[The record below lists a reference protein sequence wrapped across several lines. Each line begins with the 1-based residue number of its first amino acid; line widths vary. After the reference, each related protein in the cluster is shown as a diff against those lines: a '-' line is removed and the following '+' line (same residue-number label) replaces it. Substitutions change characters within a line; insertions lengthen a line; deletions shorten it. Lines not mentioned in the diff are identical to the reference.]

1 MGKKSILASF
11 LFILLFISVGC
22 SDDSVQPESRLN
34 DYVKL
39 WNKQDFE
46 EMYTDYLSASTK
58 ESYKSEDFI
67 DRYEKV
73 YSDLGITDL
82 KVETA
87 FEGEQDRED
96 KEQVTLPIKVKMNSI
111 AGEIEFDKDVELKK
125 ETRDEEENWYINWDT
140 TFILPDL
147 QKDEKI
153 GIKSR
158 KAQRGEIFDRN
169 GKGLAINGTAQQ
181 VGIVPEQ
188 FDDTK
193 KAEVAKILDN
203 TTEYIDK
210 QLNQSWVEPSLF
222 VPIQKI
228 AKDDKERIEQ
238 LNAIDGVQFS
248 ETAVREYP
256 YKESAAHLTGYV
268 GTITAEELEKHKDKG
283 YSASSVIGKRGL
295 EELLEEQLR
304 GKDGYTIYID
314 REEPAVIAETEPED
328 GQSVTL
334 MVDADL
340 QKTAYTNMKGV
351 AGTFSAVQP
360 ETGDVLA
367 LVSSPSFDPNDFIL
381 GMSAENYK
389 KLEENAKQPL
399 LNRFAATFSPGSSIK
414 PLIAMIG
421 LNAGTLDPNKTI
433 DISGLKWSK
442 GEEWGNASI
451 TRVTDPKRPVD
462 LEAALQYS
470 DNIYF
475 AQTALAIGEDKLISG
490 LKDLGV
496 GEEKFPLEYPIRAS
510 QISNDGKL
518 TSSKLLADTGYGQGE
533 VLMSLVH
540 LASLYGGIV
549 QDGTLMKPR
558 LFETTEAAVWKESIT
573 SSDNAALLKKDMRKV
588 VTDGTATAAKSDQ
601 FALAGKTGTAELKKS
616 QDEKGQ
622 ENGLFVAY
630 DQNNPNAV
638 MSILVENVQDEGGGK
653 AVQKMVLQ
661 TFENWEAEGRN

>member
-96 KEQVTLPIKVKMNSI
+96 KEKVTLPIKVKMNSI

-153 GIKSR
+153 GIKST

>member
-58 ESYKSEDFI
+58 ESYKNEDFI

-153 GIKSR
+153 GIKST

-661 TFENWEAEGRN
+661 TFEKWEAEGRN

>member
-96 KEQVTLPIKVKMNSI
+96 KEKVTLPIKVKMNSI

-153 GIKSR
+153 GIKST

-661 TFENWEAEGRN
+661 TFEKWEAEGRN

>member
-153 GIKSR
+153 GIKST

-421 LNAGTLDPNKTI
+421 LNAGTLDPSKTI

-661 TFENWEAEGRN
+661 TFEKWEAEGRN

>member
-58 ESYKSEDFI
+58 ESYKNEDFI

-96 KEQVTLPIKVKMNSI
+96 KEQVTLPIKAKMNSI

-153 GIKSR
+153 GIKST

-661 TFENWEAEGRN
+661 TFEKWEAEGRN

>member
-96 KEQVTLPIKVKMNSI
+96 KEKVTLPIKVKMNSI

-153 GIKSR
+153 GIKST

-188 FDDTK
+188 FDDAK

-661 TFENWEAEGRN
+661 TFEKWEAEGRN

>member
-1 MGKKSILASF
+1 MSKKRILASF
-11 LFILLFISVGC
+11 LFLFLLVAAGC
-22 SDDSVQPESRLN
+22 SDDSVQPESRLK

-39 WNKQDFE
+39 WNEQKFDD
-46 EMYTDYLSASTK
+46 MYTDYLSASTK
-58 ESYKSEDFI
+58 ETFKSEDFV

-82 KVETA
+82 EVKTN
-87 FEGEQDRED
+87 FEGEQEHED
-96 KEQVTLPIKVKMNSI
+96 KEQVTLPIQVKMNSI
-111 AGEIEFDKDVELKK
+111 AGEIEFDKEVELKK
-125 ETRDEEENWYINWDT
+125 ETRDEEENWYIDWNT
-140 TFILPDL
+140 TFIFPDL

-153 GIKSR
+153 GIEST

-188 FDDTK
+188 FDESK
-193 KAEVAKILDN
+193 KDEVAKILDN
-203 TTEYIDK
+203 STEYIDK
-210 QLNQSWVEPSLF
+210 QLNQSWVQPALF

-228 AKDDKERIEQ
+228 AKDDKERIEK
-238 LNAIDGVQFS
+238 LKAIDGVQFR

-295 EELLEEQLR
+295 EELLEQELR

-314 REEPAVIAETEPED
+314 REEPSIIAETEPED
-328 GQSVTL
+328 GQSVKL
-334 MVDADL
+334 MIDADL
-340 QKTAYTNMKGV
+340 QKTAFSNMKGV
-351 AGTFSAVQP
+351 AGTYSAVQP

-381 GMSAENYK
+381 GMSSDNYA
-389 KLEENAKQPL
+389 KLEKDAKQPL
-399 LNRFAATFSPGSSIK
+399 LNRFSAAFSPGSSIK

-421 LNAGTLDPNKTI
+421 LNEGTLDPNKTI

-442 GEEWGNASI
+442 GAEWGNASI

-475 AQTALAIGEDKLISG
+475 AQTALAIGEEKMISG
-490 LKDLGV
+490 LKELGI
-496 GEEKFPLEYPIRAS
+496 GEKEFPLEYPVRAS
-510 QISNDGKL
+510 QVSNDGKL
-518 TSSKLLADTGYGQGE
+518 TDSKLLADTGYGQGE

-558 LFETTEAAVWKESIT
+558 LLETTEAAVWKDSIT
-573 SSDNAALLKKDMRKV
+573 SSENAAILKKDMRKV
-588 VTDGTATAAKSDQ
+588 VTDGTATAAKSDKY
-601 FALAGKTGTAELKKS
+601 ALAGKTGTAELKKS

-630 DQNNPNAV
+630 DQNNPNVV

-653 AVQKMVLQ
+653 AVQKMILN
-661 TFENWEAEGRN
+661 TFEKWDAKGLK

>member
-153 GIKSR
+153 GIKST

-268 GTITAEELEKHKDKG
+268 GTITAEELEKHEDKG

-573 SSDNAALLKKDMRKV
+573 SSDKAALLKKDMRKV

-661 TFENWEAEGRN
+661 TFEKWEAEGRN

>member
-1 MGKKSILASF
+1 MRKKRLLVS
-11 LFILLFISVGC
+11 LLFVFLLVAAGC

-39 WNKQDFE
+39 WNEQEFE
-46 EMYTDYLSASTK
+46 DMYTDYLTASTK
-58 ESYKSEDFI
+58 ETFKSEDFV
-67 DRYEKV
+67 DRYKKV
-73 YSDLGITDL
+73 YSDLGISDL

-87 FEGEQDRED
+87 FEGEQDHDD
-96 KEQVTLPIKVKMNSI
+96 KEQATLPIKVKMNSI
-111 AGEIEFDKDVELKK
+111 AGEIEFDKEVELKK
-125 ETRDEEENWYINWDT
+125 ETRDEKENWYIEWDT
-140 TFILPDL
+140 TFIFPDL

-153 GIKSR
+153 GIDSV

-188 FDDTK
+188 FDETK
-193 KAEVAKILDN
+193 KAEVAKLLGN
-203 TTEYIDK
+203 TVEYIDK

-228 AKDDKERIEQ
+228 AKDDQERIEK
-238 LNAIDGVQFS
+238 LKAIEGVQFR

-283 YSASSVIGKRGL
+283 YSANSVIGKRGL

-314 REEPAVIAETEPED
+314 REEPAVIAQSGPED
-328 GQSVTL
+328 GETIHL
-334 MVDADL
+334 RIDAEL
-340 QKTAYTNMKGV
+340 QKTAFSNMKGV

-381 GMSAENYK
+381 GMSSEQYA
-389 KLEENAKQPL
+389 KLEGDTKQPL

-421 LNAGTLDPNKTI
+421 LNAGTLDPAKTI
-433 DISGLKWSK
+433 DVTGLKWTK

-451 TRVTDPKRPVD
+451 TRVTDPKRPVN
-462 LEAALQYS
+462 LEMALQYS

-475 AQTALAIGEDKLISG
+475 AQTALAIGEEKMISG
-490 LKDLGV
+490 LQELGV
-496 GEEKFPLEYPIRAS
+496 GEELPLEYPVRAS

-518 TSSKLLADTGYGQGE
+518 TDSKLLADTGYGQGE

-558 LFETTEAAVWKESIT
+558 LFDTTEISVWKESIT

-616 QDEKGQ
+616 QEEKGQ

-653 AVQKMVLQ
+653 AVQKMVLN
-661 TFENWEAEGRN
+661 TFEKWDAEGLK

>member
-1 MGKKSILASF
+1 MGKKSVLASF

-153 GIKSR
+153 GIKST

-188 FDDTK
+188 FDDAK

-661 TFENWEAEGRN
+661 TFEKWEAEGRN

>member
-153 GIKSR
+153 GIKST

-268 GTITAEELEKHKDKG
+268 GTITAEELEKHEDKG

-661 TFENWEAEGRN
+661 TFEKWEAEGRN

>member
-1 MGKKSILASF
+1 MGTKRILAGLMF
-11 LFILLFISVGC
+11 LFLLIAAGC
-22 SDDSVQPESRLN
+22 SDDSVKPESRLT

-39 WNKQDFE
+39 WNEQKFE
-46 EMYTDYLSASTK
+46 DMYTDYLTASTK
-58 ESYKSEDFI
+58 ETFKSEDFV

-73 YSDLGITDL
+73 YSDLGISDL
-82 KVETA
+82 EVKTA
-87 FEGEQDRED
+87 FEGEQDHKD

-111 AGEIEFDKDVELKK
+111 AGEIEFDKEVELKK
-125 ETRDEEENWYINWDT
+125 ETRDDEENWYIDWDT
-140 TFILPDL
+140 TFIFPDL
-147 QKDEKI
+147 KKDEKI
-153 GIKSR
+153 GIDSA

-188 FDDTK
+188 FDEAK

-203 TTEYIDK
+203 STEYIDK
-210 QLNQSWVEPSLF
+210 QLNQSWVEPALF

-228 AKDDKERIEQ
+228 AKDDKERIDK
-238 LNAIDGVQFS
+238 LKAIDGVQFR

-304 GKDGYTIYID
+304 GKDGYTIYIN
-314 REEPAVIAETEPED
+314 REEPAVIAKSEPED
-328 GQSVTL
+328 GQDIKL
-334 MVDADL
+334 MIDAEL
-340 QKTAYTNMKGV
+340 QKTAFSNMKGV

-381 GMSAENYK
+381 GMSSENYA
-389 KLEENAKQPL
+389 KLEGDAKQPL
-399 LNRFAATFSPGSSIK
+399 LNRFSATFSPGSSIK

-421 LNAGTLDPNKTI
+421 LNSGTLDPDKTI
-433 DISGLKWSK
+433 SVSGLKWTK

-475 AQTALAIGEDKLISG
+475 AQTALAIGEENMISG
-490 LKDLGV
+490 LQELGV
-496 GEEKFPLEYPIRAS
+496 GEEEFPLEYPIRAS

-518 TSSKLLADTGYGQGE
+518 SDSKLLADTGYGQGE

-558 LFETTEAAVWKESIT
+558 LFDTTEASVWKDSIT
-573 SSDNAALLKKDMRKV
+573 SSENAALLKKDMRKV
-588 VTDGTATAAKSDQ
+588 VTDGTATAAKSDK

-616 QDEKGQ
+616 QEEKGQ
-622 ENGLFVAY
+622 ENGVFVAY

-653 AVQKMVLQ
+653 AVQKMVLN
-661 TFENWEAEGRN
+661 TFEKWNAKD

>member
-1 MGKKSILASF
+1 M
-11 LFILLFISVGC
+11 
-22 SDDSVQPESRLN
+22 
-34 DYVKL
+34 
-39 WNKQDFE
+39 
-46 EMYTDYLSASTK
+46 
-58 ESYKSEDFI
+58 
-67 DRYEKV
+67 
-73 YSDLGITDL
+73 
-82 KVETA
+82 
-87 FEGEQDRED
+87 
-96 KEQVTLPIKVKMNSI
+96 
-111 AGEIEFDKDVELKK
+111 
-125 ETRDEEENWYINWDT
+125 
-140 TFILPDL
+140 
-147 QKDEKI
+147 
-153 GIKSR
+153 
-158 KAQRGEIFDRN
+158 
-169 GKGLAINGTAQQ
+169 
-181 VGIVPEQ
+181 
-188 FDDTK
+188 
-193 KAEVAKILDN
+193 
-203 TTEYIDK
+203 
-210 QLNQSWVEPSLF
+210 
-222 VPIQKI
+222 
-228 AKDDKERIEQ
+228 
-238 LNAIDGVQFS
+238 
-248 ETAVREYP
+248 
-256 YKESAAHLTGYV
+256 
-268 GTITAEELEKHKDKG
+268 
-283 YSASSVIGKRGL
+283 
-295 EELLEEQLR
+295 EEQLR

-518 TSSKLLADTGYGQGE
+518 TSSKLLADTGDGQGE

-601 FALAGKTGTAELKKS
+601 FALAGKNGTAELKKS

-661 TFENWEAEGRN
+661 TFEKWEAEGRN